1 MFKRPVPGFPWIC
14 YNTGGAAM
22 ATGMPDRTLAP
33 PPLFAWEETMKLR
46 LAVLLSGSGTTL
58 QNIIDQS
65 ASGTL
70 DAEVVCVV
78 SSRSKAFGLDRAA
91 RHDIPNTAITARDY
105 PDSAARNGAIWDFI
119 RPHKVDLVV
128 LAGYMSL
135 LAVPGDFANRIIN
148 VHPALIPAFS
158 GQGMYGH
165 HVHEAVVD
173 YGAKITGATVHF
185 VDDAYD
191 QGPII
196 LQEAIPV
203 QDGDTADSLAERV
216 QALERKIYPK
226 AIQMIAEGRVRVE
239 GRRVF
244 VR

>member
-1 MFKRPVPGFPWIC
+1 
-14 YNTGGAAM
+14 
-22 ATGMPDRTLAP
+22 
-33 PPLFAWEETMKLR
+33 MKLR

-58 QNIIDQS
+58 QNIIDLS
-65 ASGTL
+65 EAGTL

-78 SSRSKAFGLDRAA
+78 SSRGKAYGLERAA
-91 RHDIPNTAITARDY
+91 NHQIPATAITAKDY
-105 PDSAARNGAIWDFI
+105 PEQDVRNTAIWDYI
-119 RPHKVDLVV
+119 RPYKADLVV

-135 LAVPGDFANRIIN
+135 VTVPEDFANRIIN
-148 VHPALIPAFS
+148 VHPALIPAFC

-165 HVHEAVVD
+165 HVHQAVVD
-173 YGAKITGATVHF
+173 YGAKISGATVHF

-191 QGPII
+191 HGPII

-203 QDGDTADSLAERV
+203 HDNDTADTLAERV

-226 AIQMIAEGRVRVE
+226 AIQMIAEERVRVE
-239 GRRVF
+239 GRRVY